1 MRSYWSNLYENEIC
15 AVSAPTETT
24 GINRYGYHVVAGGK
38 ETCDGDDGAPLL
50 CDIGGQNTLVG
61 VNSRGYDQCGAE
73 GYPAI
78 HLSVNSIYPWLEQI
92 IKNQSGVIWSEWSDC
107 DFDCKQSRKR
117 QGYTDSSISQSLGPI
132 L

>member
-24 GINRYGYHVVAGGK
+24 GINDYGYHVVSGGK

-50 CDIGGQNTLVG
+50 CDIGGHNTLVG
-61 VNSRGYDQCGAE
+61 INSRGFGKCGAE

-78 HLSVNSIYPWLEQI
+78 HLSVNSIYSWLDAT
-92 IKNQSGVIWSEWSDC
+92 IKNQSGIIWSEWSDC
-107 DFDCKQSRKR
+107 DSDCKQSRTR
-117 QGYTDSSISQSLGPI
+117 QGSTNR
-132 L
+132 